1 MASST
6 VRVALRIR
14 PLSPQ
19 EHASGETECVTQLPG
34 VPQIVIGA
42 DRAFTFDYVFSPEV
56 SQEQVYDDAIAPLV
70 DQFLQ
75 GYNATILAYGQTGS
89 GKTFSMGTGLT
100 ISVTQPE
107 LQGNLEEKSK
117 QHPAFTYS
125 IDVSFLELYNED
137 LVDLLN
143 PRSPTAGG
151 SGGRGPTIR
160 ENSRGNMVL
169 VGVERKLAAG
179 EDDIIGYLH
188 QGALSRTTASTD
200 MNHTSSRSHA
210 IFTIYLTQ
218 QDRRSSL
225 MLANVAASGL
235 EPSEL
240 DSGLSIVSK
249 IHFVDL
255 AGSERIKRTGAAG
268 DRAKEGISINAG
280 LLALG
285 NVISALGSM
294 TAAPGTTG
302 LGAGGQ
308 ASRRGTMHV
317 PYRDSKLTRLLQDS
331 LGGNSQTLMLA
342 CISPSDRNSP
352 ESLNTIRYANRARNI
367 RNKVAVNFDKNSS
380 VELSMLKTEVAR
392 LRGELSK
399 LKLQRRQS
407 TLTLNGA
414 NTDSN
419 CDANVPASVAMR
431 KNADLTQRLE
441 QALRR
446 VASLENERNALRLRI
461 AELGSANQPT
471 PSIPS
476 SSFPDFAASA
486 VFKPDDSG
494 LHPNGSAND
503 SSRLAD
509 AADVMSQSNVLS
521 TMDRELSEQA
531 ERHEHQIASV
541 RRHFTSRL
549 ELVQESLLVVQKER
563 DVALQR
569 LANANLPA
577 KSELRAGS
585 KAAAAAAASGRGS
598 ATTAPNRRALGI
610 DIVPVGTTTPT
621 KLRLPSRAAKSTRHD
636 QSVPSTPLS
645 RMASGGELRSSP
657 NTAKPFAQLTRMG
670 SSSTIG
676 LAACSSQD
684 DHTPHMRRMQ
694 DEIDSL
700 KRENKRVLENSSA
713 ESERL
718 TLQIQEQA
726 KEISRL
732 RRQHTGRRESDRYSL
747 LSFKENSWGAAKS
760 AAAASSSSL
769 SAAHRHH
776 TQDGDPHANDAG
788 HRDEGSGPN
797 LLRAAYI
804 KAVVEN
810 ELQRCVRARQL
821 LRERDSFLAEQDQ
834 LMNQQN
840 DLLLSMQ
847 NLQQDSEMALASD
860 EDDTTGE
867 DEYKSMQMQRV
878 SEKIE
883 IIDAE
888 LHHLDLKVRD
898 AEAEVAQLAEAAPAT
913 DDASNLNASGLLIAP
928 AIVNMSGLAMRM
940 VEDVVRVDYRAFVDL
955 FQSLPQADSTG
966 LAYLLMQDIIEH
978 QLVALRDA
986 RERASLEEQAMDLRR
1001 TLLAMQ
1007 KTALNAALSYE
1018 RELGDAERKLDQLLP
1033 PPSLPFAPAHQLSRQ
1048 GSAIRTGE
1056 HPGDG
1061 PDYSCDRPGEG
1072 AAAFAPATNLASA
1085 SDAAVLDRSIYEGV
1099 RERGILLRS
1108 ALISALEA
1116 PPLGSEASAS
1126 SSRLGCADGWDGG
1139 ASSADNMSMENIR
1152 SAKAHVAEWSEDASD
1167 FASLCGANNDDYN
1180 SASDDASLPYESIY
1194 SKISPTDPTIANPL
1208 LEVHIEPGSSR
1219 VSAVLAT
1226 ADAATLDN
1234 LAHINS
1240 SSEDTTHMFADASDV
1255 FEPSPGS
1262 GTAAW
1267 SASRLALPPRSRLN
1281 MVTSPAESDTSF
1293 VSTSRGLVAPAT
1305 NTQTAAIIDTLPVDS
1320 DHGDRHLLN
1329 TKVSGS
1335 EGEEL
1340 PELNQSGKDE
1350 SFWTPNIA
1358 HKQSIRNRRYQL
1370 THRASMRKQIANS
1383 KLAGP
1388 RVGHSGSA
1396 GRRKRGSLRKARIS
1410 LPIVPPEMI
1419 EYIDKRHPTAISVGS
1434 TPPIIASPE
1443 TLREMRIVPDSEYQ
1457 GNISAF
1463 ASFAMKQNPTAVAS
1477 SQMSP
1482 SLPPRRQSIAKDAI
1496 EQPLSDTAVSVA
1508 LALSPTDSSRTKTSS
1523 VSPDM
1528 GSHVYTPRSA
1538 GKVTSC
1544 VDVNR
1549 SPSGYSPQAVPA
1561 YARLGNPGSPATSM
1575 LWSPVAVGGAPSML
1589 ESTDNTLLPTAH
1601 TTPQQHSPASA
1612 QHNRLGSSPDIQHHS
1627 RKSTMQ
1633 DKSELC
1639 ASPALSSSG
1648 AFSPRVASRGD
1659 SIAQEQCTSPTRLRR
1674 EISQAL
1680 VQPSSGQLIYG
1691 DYPGFK
1697 RPYSDIPDSSNMTRP
1712 SFPASSPR
1720 PHSDLVSNTTA
1731 SDVEK
1736 PQRFVSPGVNPNAS
1750 LFSMLDATHADIG
1763 NSNYAGS
1770 DIEREDSHDSSLAS
1784 LAANGNRSDRGRDLT
1799 PEKPARIRRRALT
1812 ANIGGD
1818 SPSRRASDRMDKAGG
1833 GVSRLSKIFGG
1844 FGLGG
1849 SKSKPPPSSSFILHG
1864 YYRADPNLAGYGGM
1878 TSTVDVGRDRSN
1890 SDSTEAH
1897 VAHVRKVHSSLDRVT
1912 TGINYDWPASAI
1924 KGGDGSCPVS
1934 PTAQPRSDTNRPS
1947 TANATRPFFPPYQP

>member
-1 MASST
+1 MQTPPTTETGKSSKKLLIFI
-6 VRVALRIR
+6 VV
-14 PLSPQ
+14 
-19 EHASGETECVTQLPG
+19 G
-34 VPQIVIGA
+34 VVPRAIGA
-42 DRAFTFDYVFSPEV
+42 IWS
-56 SQEQVYDDAIAPLV
+56 S
-70 DQFLQ
+70 
-75 GYNATILAYGQTGS
+75 
-89 GKTFSMGTGLT
+89 
-100 ISVTQPE
+100 
-107 LQGNLEEKSK
+107 LEDKSK

-151 SGGRGPTIR
+151 NGGRGPTIR
-160 ENSRGNMVL
+160 EDSRGNMVL

-179 EDDIIGYLH
+179 EDEIISYLH

-225 MLANVAASGL
+225 MLSNVAASGL
-235 EPSEL
+235 ESSEL

-294 TAAPGTTG
+294 NAAPGATG

-308 ASRRGTMHV
+308 ASRRGTVHV

-407 TLTLNGA
+407 TLTLNSA

-419 CDANVPASVAMR
+419 CDASVPTSVAMR

-446 VASLENERNALRLRI
+446 VASLESERNALRLRV
-461 AELGSANQPT
+461 AELGGSNQPT
-471 PSIPS
+471 PNLPS
-476 SSFPDFAASA
+476 TSFPDFAASA
-486 VFKPDDSG
+486 VFKSDDSG
-494 LHPNGSAND
+494 LRPNGSAND
-503 SSRLAD
+503 SGGLAD

-531 ERHEHQIASV
+531 ERHEHQIDSV

-569 LANANLPA
+569 LANANFPA
-577 KSELRAGS
+577 KPELRAGS
-585 KAAAAAAASGRGS
+585 TAAAAAAAASGRNS
-598 ATTAPNRRALGI
+598 AGAAPNRRALGI
-610 DIVPVGTTTPT
+610 DIAPVGTTTPS

-636 QSVPSTPLS
+636 QSTPSTPLS

-657 NTAKPFAQLTRMG
+657 NATKPFAQLTRMG
-670 SSSTIG
+670 SSSAIG
-676 LAACSSQD
+676 LAACGSQD
-684 DHTPHMRRMQ
+684 DHSSQLRRMQ
-694 DEIDSL
+694 DEVDSL
-700 KRENKRVLENSSA
+700 RRENKRVLENSST

-732 RRQHTGRRESDRYSL
+732 RRQRTGRRESDRYSL

-760 AAAASSSSL
+760 AAAASSSSA
-769 SAAHRHH
+769 SAAQRQH
-776 TQDGDPHANDAG
+776 TRDGDPHSNDAG

-913 DDASNLNASGLLIAP
+913 DDASNLNASGLLVAP

-1033 PPSLPFAPAHQLSRQ
+1033 PPSLPFAPAHQLSRR
-1048 GSAIRTGE
+1048 GSALRASE
-1056 HPGDG
+1056 YPGDG
-1061 PDYSCDRPGEG
+1061 PDYNCERPGEG
-1072 AAAFAPATNLASA
+1072 AAAFASTTNSVSA

-1126 SSRLGCADGWDGG
+1126 TSRLGRTDGWDGG

-1167 FASLCGANNDDYN
+1167 FASICGANNDDYN

-1194 SKISPTDPTIANPL
+1194 SKLSPTDPTLANPL
-1208 LEVHIEPGSSR
+1208 MEVHVEPGSR
-1219 VSAVLAT
+1219 RESAASAP
-1226 ADAATLDN
+1226 ADGATLDN
-1234 LAHINS
+1234 LAHVNS

-1255 FEPSPGS
+1255 FEPPHGS
-1262 GTAAW
+1262 GMAGW

-1293 VSTSRGLVAPAT
+1293 VSTPRGLAASAANIQTVAVV
-1305 NTQTAAIIDTLPVDS
+1305 DSSPVDS
-1320 DHGDRHLLN
+1320 DRGDEHRLDP
-1329 TKVSGS
+1329 KVSGS
-1335 EGEEL
+1335 EGDEL
-1340 PELNQSGKDE
+1340 PELCQPGTGEN
-1350 SFWTPNIA
+1350 FRTPNLA
-1358 HKQSIRNRRYQL
+1358 RKQSIRNRRYQL
-1370 THRASMRKQIANS
+1370 AHRESMRKQIANS

-1388 RVGHSGSA
+1388 R
-1396 GRRKRGSLRKARIS
+1396 
-1410 LPIVPPEMI
+1410 
-1419 EYIDKRHPTAISVGS
+1419 
-1434 TPPIIASPE
+1434 
-1443 TLREMRIVPDSEYQ
+1443 
-1457 GNISAF
+1457 
-1463 ASFAMKQNPTAVAS
+1463 
-1477 SQMSP
+1477 
-1482 SLPPRRQSIAKDAI
+1482 
-1496 EQPLSDTAVSVA
+1496 
-1508 LALSPTDSSRTKTSS
+1508 
-1523 VSPDM
+1523 
-1528 GSHVYTPRSA
+1528 
-1538 GKVTSC
+1538 
-1544 VDVNR
+1544 
-1549 SPSGYSPQAVPA
+1549 
-1561 YARLGNPGSPATSM
+1561 
-1575 LWSPVAVGGAPSML
+1575 
-1589 ESTDNTLLPTAH
+1589 
-1601 TTPQQHSPASA
+1601 
-1612 QHNRLGSSPDIQHHS
+1612 
-1627 RKSTMQ
+1627 
-1633 DKSELC
+1633 
-1639 ASPALSSSG
+1639 
-1648 AFSPRVASRGD
+1648 
-1659 SIAQEQCTSPTRLRR
+1659 
-1674 EISQAL
+1674 
-1680 VQPSSGQLIYG
+1680 
-1691 DYPGFK
+1691 
-1697 RPYSDIPDSSNMTRP
+1697 
-1712 SFPASSPR
+1712 
-1720 PHSDLVSNTTA
+1720 
-1731 SDVEK
+1731 
-1736 PQRFVSPGVNPNAS
+1736 
-1750 LFSMLDATHADIG
+1750 
-1763 NSNYAGS
+1763 
-1770 DIEREDSHDSSLAS
+1770 
-1784 LAANGNRSDRGRDLT
+1784 
-1799 PEKPARIRRRALT
+1799 
-1812 ANIGGD
+1812 
-1818 SPSRRASDRMDKAGG
+1818 
-1833 GVSRLSKIFGG
+1833 
-1844 FGLGG
+1844 
-1849 SKSKPPPSSSFILHG
+1849 
-1864 YYRADPNLAGYGGM
+1864 
-1878 TSTVDVGRDRSN
+1878 
-1890 SDSTEAH
+1890 
-1897 VAHVRKVHSSLDRVT
+1897 
-1912 TGINYDWPASAI
+1912 
-1924 KGGDGSCPVS
+1924 
-1934 PTAQPRSDTNRPS
+1934 
-1947 TANATRPFFPPYQP
+1947 